1 MSCAYNTASN
11 GAAERGVGQI
21 KGLLERIGRKS
32 VLSQDDLNRLVFKLN
47 SNVTAGQGSA
57 LQRFFGRNVG
67 TYQMEFI
74 RRKLD
79 HAKLIAKRSEVQKKV
94 AEKLGR
100 RSTDEFKLGD
110 QVLAQNMKTLKW
122 TIRGEVV
129 DCRTADDGSTRSFV
143 IRTETGRTTLRNR
156 RHLKFQTLKK
166 TVTAIQLM
174 EQK

>member
-1 MSCAYNTASN
+1 M
-11 GAAERGVGQI
+11 
-21 KGLLERIGRKS
+21 
-32 VLSQDDLNRLVFKLN
+32 
-47 SNVTAGQGSA
+47 TAGQGSA

-74 RRKLD
+74 RWKLD

-129 DCRTADDGSTRSFV
+129 DCRTAEDGSTRSFV
-143 IRTETGRTTLRNR
+143 IRTESGRSTLRNSC
-156 RHLKFQTLKK
+156 HLKIQALKK
-166 TVTAIQLM
+166 SVTFADAASESD
-174 EQK
+174 EQAGMDTDCDGAATAGAWETENGEKRVSARLAALAARF